1 IKTQFYW
8 RKIKK
13 ISQNSIIFIQYPLQ
27 VKFDNSNKVLVY
39 NYFLKKLYSRFRVII
54 LIHDLSDL
62 RGDSKHDSYLDLKNA
77 YYIICHNMAMKSYLE
92 NKGIKSSKLISLQI
106 FDYLASKENISNHYK
121 DKATLCFA
129 GNLQKS
135 QFIYNL
141 PLSVRKLGINLYG
154 NGYTGKIEG
163 IHYLGTFGSEKIS
176 SVIRGKFGL
185 VWDGKD
191 YKKCVGKIGNYLR
204 YNNPHKISM
213 YLVANMP
220 VIIWSK
226 AAEANFVKEN
236 NIGILV
242 DSLDELPNI
251 LNNLT
256 EKKYEVMLENVKKIK
271 SLLQKGNYLTSALD
285 NIKL

>member
-1 IKTQFYW
+1 
-8 RKIKK
+8 
-13 ISQNSIIFIQYPLQ
+13 
-27 VKFDNSNKVLVY
+27 
-39 NYFLKKLYSRFRVII
+39 
-54 LIHDLSDL
+54 
-62 RGDSKHDSYLDLKNA
+62 
-77 YYIICHNMAMKSYLE
+77 M
-92 NKGIKSSKLISLQI
+92 
-106 FDYLASKENISNHYK
+106 
-121 DKATLCFA
+121 
-129 GNLQKS
+129 
-135 QFIYNL
+135 
-141 PLSVRKLGINLYG
+141 
-154 NGYTGKIEG
+154 
-163 IHYLGTFGSEKIS
+163 
-176 SVIRGKFGL
+176 
-185 VWDGKD
+185 WDGKD

-271 SLLQKGNYLTSALD
+271 SLLQKGNY
-285 NIKL
+285 